1 MQRMAVLRDNNAKLE
16 VAVKAKDSTIKALK
30 ENMEKQ
36 IKLTKDLNN
45 KLTIAEENNKK
56 ISKILAETDIVEKV
70 ISPTIAIAQKPKAV
84 KMLETKI
91 IVITEKN
98 LPEVIKKVKAGMGE
112 FVIYGLDPAS
122 FKNLAL
128 NFEEIKRYI
137 EQQKEIIIYY
147 EEAVKPKDKK

>member
-1 MQRMAVLRDNNAKLE
+1 MKKLLTCSMVSILLLSSCSWKPE
-16 VAVKAKDSTIKALK
+16 K
-30 ENMEKQ
+30 E
-36 IKLTKDLNN
+36 IVT
-45 KLTIAEENNKK
+45 
-56 ISKILAETDIVEKV
+56 VEKV
-70 ISPTIAIAQKPKAV
+70 TSPTIAIAQKPKAV